1 MTLKTLIDALK
12 ARLALAR
19 RRRQDWRALSH
30 LDAHMLRDLGLRAEQ
45 GTIVPIA
52 TEPTQAAMPAPA
64 ITDSQKTAAAEAPQ
78 KAIRVCRYCGETLA

>member
-19 RRRQDWRALSH
+19 RRRHDWRALSH

-52 TEPTQAAMPAPA
+52 TDLTQSAVPAPA
-64 ITDSQKTAAAEAPQ
+64 AADRQKTAAAEAPQ
-78 KAIRVCRYCGETLA
+78 KVVRVCRYCGETLA